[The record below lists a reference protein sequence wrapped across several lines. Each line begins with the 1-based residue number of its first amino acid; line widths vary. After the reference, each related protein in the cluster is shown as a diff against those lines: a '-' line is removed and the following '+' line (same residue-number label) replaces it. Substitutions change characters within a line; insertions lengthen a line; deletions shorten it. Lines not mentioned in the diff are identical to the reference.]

1 MRKVLRQEGLTK
13 EELDTL
19 HAPIGL
25 SIKSETPE
33 EIAVSIAAQI
43 IKIKNES
50 RI

>member
-1 MRKVLRQEGLTK
+1 MKVLHMEGFTK
-13 EELDTL
+13 EELNAL

-43 IKIKNES
+43 IQIKNQN
-50 RI
+50 RK